1 MKLFCGVIDLK
12 IYHQIC
18 TLFFRYNSFM
28 KQRSLALIAV
38 SIATLI
44 YGITYTIAK
53 EVMPVY
59 VKPFGFILI
68 RIIGATAIFW
78 ILSLFIK
85 YQKIDKS
92 DYKKILI
99 ASFFGVG
106 LNMLTFFKGLSL
118 TTPISASVMMV
129 TSPIMVLIFSSILIK
144 KAIGK
149 QRILGII
156 IGLVGAIVLITYGSN
171 HDIETTNSN
180 WGNFLV
186 FINAASYGLYL
197 VISKNLIEK
206 YHPITLVKW
215 LYLFGLF
222 FTIPFGYH
230 ELREVTWQEIPT
242 TIYWSIGFVVIFTS
256 CVTYL
261 FNLYGLSKLKPT
273 TVSVFIYLQPVIA
286 TIYALIVGSDSLHF
300 VKIVATLLI
309 FSGVYL
315 VTKQIDSSVK

>member
-1 MKLFCGVIDLK
+1 MNKR
-12 IYHQIC
+12 
-18 TLFFRYNSFM
+18 T
-28 KQRSLALIAV
+28 LALIAV

-44 YGITYTIAK
+44 YGVNYTIAK

-68 RIIGATAIFW
+68 RVIGATTIFW
-78 ILSLFIK
+78 VLSLFVK
-85 YQKIDKS
+85 SQKIDKS
-92 DYKKILI
+92 DYKKILL

-144 KAIGK
+144 KNIGK
-149 QRILGII
+149 QRIIGII
-156 IGLVGAIVLITYGSN
+156 IGLVGAIILITYGNS
-171 HDIETTNSN
+171 HETEATNSN

-186 FINAASYGLYL
+186 FVNAASYGLYL

-206 YHPITLVKW
+206 YHPIILVKW
-215 LYLFGLF
+215 LYLFGLI
-222 FTIPFGYH
+222 FTIPFGYN
-230 ELREVTWQEIPT
+230 ELKEVIWQEMPT
-242 TIYWSIGFVVIFTS
+242 NIYWSIGFVVVFTS

-286 TIYALIVGSDSLHF
+286 TIYALIVGSDSLNL
-300 VKIVATLLI
+300 VKIGATLLI

-315 VTKQIDSSVK
+315 VTKQVENSVK